1 MSLHGW
7 LQDAVNPLSGRVAQV
22 GWRQTVERDFQ
33 RAMEQVRAVSSRMI
47 VLEHWPGVGAIDL
60 LDQDGLAVD
69 LKWARSGDTLCNS
82 AWDVAKL
89 ATALVEERVKDAWI
103 AVGHRSHT
111 GLRGLPEWS
120 CSSRRCTKRT
130 P

>member
-47 VLEHWPGVGAIDL
+47 VLEHWPGVGA
-60 LDQDGLAVD
+60 
-69 LKWARSGDTLCNS
+69 
-82 AWDVAKL
+82 
-89 ATALVEERVKDAWI
+89 
-103 AVGHRSHT
+103 
-111 GLRGLPEWS
+111 
-120 CSSRRCTKRT
+120 
-130 P
+130 